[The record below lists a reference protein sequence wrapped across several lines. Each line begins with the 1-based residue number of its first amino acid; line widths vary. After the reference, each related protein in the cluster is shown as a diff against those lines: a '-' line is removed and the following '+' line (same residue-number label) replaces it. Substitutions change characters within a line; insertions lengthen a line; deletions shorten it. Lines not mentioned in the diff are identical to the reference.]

1 MCGLSKMYFYER
13 KESTNGS
20 SLEGTM
26 FNLQCAMFLGIWKIF
41 YRKFIKSYTQVVLS
55 LIEQTQKNQ
64 SFGWTSNAGE
74 AFDNLKQAFTFAP
87 ILVHVDLE
95 NRFIIRVDASNF
107 ARGCVLSQIAHDEK
121 LHLVAFH
128 SRKFKPAKINY
139 EIHDNKSILKTSLHQ
154 NYCLR
159 SQ

>member
-55 LIEQTQKNQ
+55 LI
-64 SFGWTSNAGE
+64 WTPSATE
-74 AFDNLKQAFTFAP
+74 AFD
-87 ILVHVDLE
+87 ILVGVDLE
-95 NRFIIRVDASNF
+95 KPFILEVH
-107 ARGCVLSQIAHDEK
+107 QI
-121 LHLVAFH
+121 LH
-128 SRKFKPAKINY
+128 
-139 EIHDNKSILKTSLHQ
+139 
-154 NYCLR
+154 
-159 SQ
+159 